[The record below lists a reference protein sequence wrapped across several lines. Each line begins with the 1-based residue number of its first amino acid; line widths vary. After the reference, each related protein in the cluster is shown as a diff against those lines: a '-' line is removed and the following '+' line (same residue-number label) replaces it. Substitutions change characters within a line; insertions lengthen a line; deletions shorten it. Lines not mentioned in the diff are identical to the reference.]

1 MSAGCCDVAE
11 GVLVIRE
18 AGPSDVDALV
28 ELTLQVQRLHLA
40 NEPERFVMPSRTAL
54 AAWWLERLSDPAW
67 CALVAE
73 IDGACAGYVL
83 FELHRIERPATVLTA
98 GQQALYLH
106 HIGVDESVRH
116 RGIGRALLQAVE
128 QAAADHG
135 AQQVALDT
143 WSCNTTAQAFFTAC
157 GYEPYRLR
165 MRRRLPPRRDVEG
178 ACA

>member
-1 MSAGCCDVAE
+1 MSVRCCDAAQ
-11 GVLVIRE
+11 GALVIRE
-18 AGPSDVDALV
+18 AGPNDVDALV
-28 ELTLQVQRLHLA
+28 ELTLQVQLLHLA
-40 NEPERFVMPSRTAL
+40 NEPERFVTPSRTAL

-83 FELHRIERPATVLTA
+83 FERIERPATVLTA

-116 RGIGRALLQAVE
+116 RGIGRALLHAVE

-143 WSCNTTAQAFFTAC
+143 WNFNTTAQAFFTAC
-157 GYEPYRLR
+157 GYEPYNLR
-165 MRRRLPPRRDVEG
+165 MRRRLPLRRDVEG
-178 ACA
+178 A

>member
-1 MSAGCCDVAE
+1 MSVGCCDVAE

-18 AGPSDVDALV
+18 AGPNDVDSLV

-54 AAWWLERLSDPAW
+54 AAWWLERLSETDW
-67 CALVAE
+67 DALVAE

-83 FELHRIERPATVLTA
+83 FERIERPATVLTA

-116 RGIGRALLQAVE
+116 RGIGRALLHAVE

-143 WSCNTTAQAFFTAC
+143 WRFNTTAQAFFTAC
-157 GYEPYRLR
+157 GYEPYNVR
-165 MRRRLPPRRDVEG
+165 MRRQLPPRRDVEG